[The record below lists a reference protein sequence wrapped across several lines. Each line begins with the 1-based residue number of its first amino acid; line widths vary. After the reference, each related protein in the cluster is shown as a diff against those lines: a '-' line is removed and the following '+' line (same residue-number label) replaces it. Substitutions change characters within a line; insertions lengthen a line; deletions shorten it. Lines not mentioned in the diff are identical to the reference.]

1 MTDSYVR
8 LSERTG
14 ERPPL
19 PYSQGIPAEI
29 KPPLF
34 SWIYKQISTYPV
46 SGHNLDIMNGRLG
59 IPPSRSGPVEA
70 VMDFCSDEINML
82 DVIDYLVQKFPD
94 TASNVR
100 RVSSLLDAGRS
111 VWSVREIGDT
121 TKDITGREVQVTRY
135 IISRRASDEME
146 HIYLAAR
153 QTGDAAGSKLTE
165 AWAYAYGREENPKE
179 AWGAAVD
186 AVENALQPIILPKN
200 PSASLGNIRNAILA
214 APQKWDCDLP
224 VWDKEEILP
233 AAAFA
238 QVLSRLTYEHGRH
251 GTDLRVATIQQA
263 RAAVALASV
272 ILLWVQEGIIRS
284 AER

>member
-1 MTDSYVR
+1 MTGPYIR

-29 KPPLF
+29 VPPLA
-34 SWIYKQISTYPV
+34 SWIYKQISKYPV
-46 SGHNLDIMNGRLG
+46 SGHNLDIMNGHLG
-59 IPPSRSGPVEA
+59 IPPSRSGPIYA
-70 VMDFCSDEINML
+70 VLDFCEDEINML

-94 TASNVR
+94 TASNVMQ
-100 RVSSLLDAGRS
+100 VSSLLDAGRS
-111 VWSVREIGDT
+111 VWSVREIDDT
-121 TKDITGREVQVTRY
+121 AKDITGREVQTTRY
-135 IISRRASDEME
+135 ILSRRASDEME
-146 HIYLAAR
+146 QIYLAAR
-153 QTGDAAGSKLTE
+153 QTGDTSGSKLTE
-165 AWAYAYGREENPKE
+165 AWAYAYGRDENPKE

-200 PSASLGNIRNAILA
+200 PSASLGNIRDAIVS

-233 AAAFA
+233 ATAFA
-238 QVLSRLTYEHGRH
+238 QVLSRLTYEYGRH
-251 GTDLRVATIQQA
+251 GTDPRVATIQQA

-272 ILLWVQEGIIRS
+272 ILLWTQEGLIRP
-284 AER
+284 AE